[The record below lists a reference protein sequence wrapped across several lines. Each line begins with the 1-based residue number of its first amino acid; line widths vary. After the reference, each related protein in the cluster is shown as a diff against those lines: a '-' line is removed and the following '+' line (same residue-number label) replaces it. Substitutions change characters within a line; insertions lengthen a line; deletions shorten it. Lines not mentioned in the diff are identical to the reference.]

1 MCRILSP
8 FSSLAETYADD
19 TEEGSTAEK
28 NPQAAIT
35 TVEKISTDVLFV
47 RFLQEE
53 WLERSRRLLHQS
65 VDDLVQVGA
74 RNLEEKI
81 KPPYWW
87 SSKEAIH
94 STNTLTGFSTSMT

>member
-1 MCRILSP
+1 MGRGLEGAVCRIRSP

-28 NPQAAIT
+28 NKAATT
-35 TVEKISTDVLFV
+35 TVEICTDVLFV

-65 VDDLVQVGA
+65 VDDFVQVGT

-81 KPPYWW
+81 KPPYR
-87 SSKEAIH
+87 
-94 STNTLTGFSTSMT
+94 